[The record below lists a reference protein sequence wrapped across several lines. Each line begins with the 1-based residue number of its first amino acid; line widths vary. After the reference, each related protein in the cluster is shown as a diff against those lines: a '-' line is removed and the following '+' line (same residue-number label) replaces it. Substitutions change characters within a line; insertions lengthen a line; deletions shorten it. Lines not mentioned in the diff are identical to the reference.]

1 MFFAKKS
8 VRPTNQLCITMKIK
22 VNDLV
27 TNEVVRSGKQ
37 KKQIAADIGI
47 SRNQLNNIL
56 AEPEMEMKY
65 IVKIG
70 KSIRHDFRED
80 LPQLASLITDDEPVE
95 YNQLNTSQ
103 LKDELLEMQRK
114 FAALQNDYIQSLKE
128 LLECRRQ
135 LTTVK

>member
-1 MFFAKKS
+1 
-8 VRPTNQLCITMKIK
+8 MKIK
-22 VNDLV
+22 VNDFV
-27 TNEVVRSGKQ
+27 RNEVVRSGKN
-37 KKQIAADIGI
+37 KKQIAEEVGI

-70 KSIRHDFRED
+70 KSIRHDFRND
-80 LPQLASLITDDEPVE
+80 LPQLASLMTDDEPVE
-95 YNQLNTSQ
+95 YNQLNTSE

-114 FAALQNDYIQSLKE
+114 FTALQNDYIEALKE

-135 LTTVK
+135 HAVAR